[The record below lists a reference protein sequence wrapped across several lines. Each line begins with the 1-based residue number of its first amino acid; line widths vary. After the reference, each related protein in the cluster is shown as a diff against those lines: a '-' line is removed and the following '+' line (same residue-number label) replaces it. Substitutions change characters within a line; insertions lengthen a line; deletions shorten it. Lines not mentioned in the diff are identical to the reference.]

1 MKNIGKTVDGN
12 KLLVFF
18 LLIAFSSTIAQEK
31 LDSVKIKEN
40 PIVFGDFLVGYSNTG
55 KRAVTVGGNLN
66 YQSKNN
72 LYTFR
77 TSQTTSIDKIDWFLF
92 IPISIVSNTTT
103 EYAAL
108 YGKRYIED
116 GMAYHFSAGISYNIN
131 EDINEDIKTR
141 DTFAGFPLEIGMSFF
156 KPNKERFR
164 IFYGLIPVGKETSF
178 GRSFGFKLYAN
189 IAKRSYVGLGL
200 TFGLGWHKIYEYEK

>member
-1 MKNIGKTVDGN
+1 MT
-12 KLLVFF
+12 
-18 LLIAFSSTIAQEK
+18 FSFTIAQQNP
-31 LDSVKIKEN
+31 DSINVKKN

-55 KRAVTVGGNLN
+55 KTSVTVGVNVN

-92 IPISIVSNTTT
+92 IPISVVSNTTT

-116 GMAYHFSAGISYNIN
+116 GMSYHFSGGISYNIN
-131 EDINEDIKTR
+131 EDVNGDIKKR
-141 DTFAGFPLEIGMSFF
+141 ETFAGFPLEIGMSFF
-156 KPNKERFR
+156 KTNKERFR
-164 IFYGLIPVGKETSF
+164 VLYGLIPVGKPTSF

-200 TFGLGWHKIYEYEK
+200 TFGLGWHKIYENEK

>member
-1 MKNIGKTVDGN
+1 MT
-12 KLLVFF
+12 
-18 LLIAFSSTIAQEK
+18 FSFTIAQQNP
-31 LDSVKIKEN
+31 DSINVKKN

-55 KRAVTVGGNLN
+55 KTSVTVGVNVN

-92 IPISIVSNTTT
+92 IPISVVSNTTT

-116 GMAYHFSAGISYNIN
+116 GISYHFSGGISYNIN
-131 EDINEDIKTR
+131 EDINGDIKTR
-141 DTFAGFPLEIGMSFF
+141 ETFAGFPLEIGISFF

-164 IFYGLIPVGKETSF
+164 VFYGLIPVGKPTSF

-200 TFGLGWHKIYEYEK
+200 TFGLGWHKIYENEK

>member
-1 MKNIGKTVDGN
+1 MTFLSTDG
-12 KLLVFF
+12 
-18 LLIAFSSTIAQEK
+18 QEK
-31 LDSVKIKEN
+31 RDSINLKEN

-55 KRAVTVGGNLN
+55 KTAITVGGNIN

-77 TSQTTSIDKIDWFLF
+77 TSQTTSIDKIEWFFF
-92 IPISIVSNTTT
+92 IPISVVSNTTT

-116 GMAYHFSAGISYNIN
+116 GISYHFSGGISYNIN
-131 EDINEDIKTR
+131 EDINGDIKTR
-141 DTFAGFPLEIGMSFF
+141 ETFAGFPLEIGISFF

-164 IFYGLIPVGKETSF
+164 VFYGLIPVGKPTSF

-200 TFGLGWHKIYEYEK
+200 TFGLGWHKIYENEK

>member
-1 MKNIGKTVDGN
+1 MT
-12 KLLVFF
+12 
-18 LLIAFSSTIAQEK
+18 FSFTIAQQNP
-31 LDSVKIKEN
+31 DSINVKKN

-55 KRAVTVGGNLN
+55 KTSVTVGVNVN

-92 IPISIVSNTTT
+92 IPISVVSNTTT

-116 GMAYHFSAGISYNIN
+116 GMSYHFSGGISYNIN
-131 EDINEDIKTR
+131 EDVNGDIKTR
-141 DTFAGFPLEIGMSFF
+141 ETFAGFPLEIGMSFF
-156 KPNKERFR
+156 KTNKERFR
-164 IFYGLIPVGKETSF
+164 VLYGLIPVGKPTSF

-200 TFGLGWHKIYEYEK
+200 TFGLGWHKIYENEK

>member
-1 MKNIGKTVDGN
+1 MTFLSTDG
-12 KLLVFF
+12 
-18 LLIAFSSTIAQEK
+18 QEK
-31 LDSVKIKEN
+31 RDSINLKEN

-55 KRAVTVGGNLN
+55 KTAITVGGNIN

-77 TSQTTSIDKIDWFLF
+77 TSQTTSIDKIEWFFF
-92 IPISIVSNTTT
+92 IPISVVSNTTT

-116 GMAYHFSAGISYNIN
+116 GISYHFSGGISYNIN
-131 EDINEDIKTR
+131 EDINGDIKTR
-141 DTFAGFPLEIGMSFF
+141 QTFAGFPLEIGISFF

-164 IFYGLIPVGKETSF
+164 VFYGLIPVGKPTSF

-200 TFGLGWHKIYEYEK
+200 TFGLGWHKIYENEK